1 MKSKNKIKYF
11 TQFLAALA
19 VTLLLSL
26 SNPNAWGAS
35 ENPLAKEFHYKPFQY
50 NPYNFKPLSE
60 SPYFFVGGE
69 GQADQVGGIYYDEI
83 EKKYL
88 IFSKT
93 FLDMHTNLFVSD
105 KIQLK
110 SLNELEK
117 ISVGVVKGDFAH
129 KYFTKNFP
137 QVRLLLFDSYEDVI
151 INAVN
156 GKIKAFVQNFP
167 HAMFFLSKYGAL
179 KNFKQY
185 QLFDPSSLKLE
196 KTPPVQETE
205 NRDELRSSIIKDIE
219 ELLARQKK
227 TVLEENNSFFPRWFS
242 NWLFLLILFITSFCG
257 IFWLSWHFF
266 RRRHQKSLSMLSL
279 RPEQSIEQLI
289 SQGENDQT
297 EFKASLR
304 WDHRKSQAN
313 TELEMVIAK
322 TICAFLNTHGGTLL
336 IGIDDTG
343 HAIGL
348 EQDYVTLGKKAGK
361 DGFLLRLAHVINLY
375 LGKKSHL
382 FIHSDILPFQ
392 GQDIC
397 VVQVFPGNEP
407 FFLNLKQK
415 EEFFIR
421 TSASSQALS
430 LKETH
435 DYIKSHWKG
444 H

>member
-1 MKSKNKIKYF
+1 MKSKNKIRYLI
-11 TQFLAALA
+11 QFLATLA
-19 VTLLLSL
+19 ITQLFPFSNLSL
-26 SNPNAWGAS
+26 WGAA

-105 KIQLK
+105 KVQLG
-110 SLNELEK
+110 SLSELKK
-117 ISVGVVKGDFAH
+117 IPVGVVKGDFAH

-137 QVRLLLFDSYEDVI
+137 QVNLLLFDSYEDVI

-185 QLFDPSSLKLE
+185 QLFDPSSLKLD
-196 KTPPVQETE
+196 KTPVAQEPE

-219 ELLARQKK
+219 QLLAQQKK
-227 TVLEENNSFFPRWFS
+227 AALEEKEGFFPQWFS
-242 NWLFLLILFITSFCG
+242 HWIFLLLLFLTFFVG
-257 IFWLSWHFF
+257 IFWLSWFFF
-266 RRRHQKSLSMLSL
+266 RRRHHRTLSMLSE
-279 RPEQSIEQLI
+279 RSGQSVEQII

-313 TELEMVIAK
+313 TELEMVVAK
-322 TICAFLNTHGGTLL
+322 TICAFLNTHGGTLF
-336 IGIDDTG
+336 IGIDDSG
-343 HAIGL
+343 NAVGL

-382 FIHSDILPFQ
+382 FIHSEIASYE
-392 GQDIC
+392 GQEIC
-397 VVQVFPGNEP
+397 RVQVFPGNEP

-435 DYIKSHWKG
+435 EYIKSHWKAR
-444 H
+444 